1 MKQQLHQPQRS
12 LAPAVQDA
20 LFSYWRLARRQRE
33 DLEAWV
39 PPMELACCSTDDARS
54 LELRTDWAAF
64 ASCLAVC
71 QTPGAVLPTELAWA
85 IALQAERLVAHAQH
99 APFWRSDSLQTLGVT
114 HSAQLQRLVNAMSD
128 ECGDFYLSFT
138 VLITILE
145 RALYDVYHA
154 HEEQQVA
161 VTNSSSKTP
170 AASVQTKKKKNL
182 ILRDLLQSETLQRA
196 LPDGLVQLLKIL
208 FLPSGLNLRNLV
220 WHGFVIPA
228 DVPKCWGS
236 LTFVLIVAVAEYLP
250 DLEDTGS
257 SSSPLF
263 SIGSYDSRFV
273 LDESSTLLPDWTC
286 ESLDSMLQLT
296 ASSAFVPSG
305 RIRLVKRALR
315 ALFVDQDELLF
326 LFALLPVLEH
336 AVRMEFLRLN
346 QLKYGISSEYGR
358 AQIDAYYSTL
368 DGFGQREKH
377 QVLLHPRILLGGAA
391 DIRPVNALYGDLP
404 VASLAVWLD
413 LFMMGSGPNLRAKL
427 CHGEA
432 SLVTLLQP
440 KEAYSSIDS
449 PPISV
454 ATRLMLGA
462 WIAVCDHKSKSTESE
477 SPQQALSSAID
488 PFVASYSSSFH
499 PFFQLRRALN
509 TTQSRVWKFAVFRQ
523 RWSALRMLP
532 LGKDGD
538 DEQMLMKV
546 EFLHADLANDGQPFS
561 LTDKIARIEVFK
573 ALSAETPP
581 LKSHNGDGFVSLLQE
596 LKQTLETVSTVLI
609 QHFEKYHKE
618 HYLHEGPSC
627 TLLSQDLTYHHA
639 HAAANGVHEV
649 ELPLPRSLEAYL
661 LALGDEEGLS
671 VGSCMMETILS
682 CTRSLDTF
690 KQRFEQLYGM
700 IQAGTARTNHRRSFL
715 RSVFFT
721 PIFEQLQL
729 VCLSFV
735 EHQVVY
741 LAARATHD
749 VREAP
754 HASRLCPCVRQVEA
768 VQTKL
773 LQFVTA
779 FEGCTGSAE
788 ASQKSSEKALQ
799 LAVQFLNSK
808 TIKSVLRASI

>member
-1 MKQQLHQPQRS
+1 MRKQQLHQQQRS
-12 LAPAVQDA
+12 LSPAVQDA
-20 LFSYWRLARRQRE
+20 LFSYWRLSQRQR
-33 DLEAWV
+33 DALEGWV
-39 PPMELACCSTDDARS
+39 PPMELAASSTDTRS
-54 LELRTDWAAF
+54 LGLRTDWPAF
-64 ASCLAVC
+64 ALRLAGC
-71 QTPGAVLPTELAWA
+71 QAPEAVRPTELAWA
-85 IALQAERLVAHAQH
+85 VAIQAEKLVRSAQH
-99 APFWRSDSLQTLGVT
+99 ASFWRSDSLQTLGVT
-114 HSAQLQRLVNAMSD
+114 HSAQLQRLVEAMSD

-154 HEEQQVA
+154 HEEQTA
-161 VTNSSSKTP
+161 VTNGSSSKTP
-170 AASVQTKKKKNL
+170 NSGQTKKKKNL
-182 ILRDLLQSETLQRA
+182 ILRDLLQSETLQRV
-196 LPDGLVQLLKIL
+196 LPAGLLQLLKIL

-250 DLEDTGS
+250 GNEEDSGS
-257 SSSPLF
+257 SSLF
-263 SIGSYDSRFV
+263 STGSYDSRFV
-273 LDESSTLLPDWTC
+273 LDESTMPPDWTC
-286 ESLDSMLQLT
+286 ESLDSILKIS

-305 RIRLVKRALR
+305 RIRLVERALR
-315 ALFVDQDELLF
+315 ALLVDQDELLF

-336 AVRMEFLRLN
+336 AVRMEFLHLN
-346 QLKYGISSEYGR
+346 QRKFGISSEYGR

-377 QVLLHPRILLGGAA
+377 QVLLHPRILLESSS
-391 DIRPVNALYGDLP
+391 DVRPFNALYGDLP
-404 VASLAVWLD
+404 VASLAIWLD
-413 LFMMGSGPNLRAKL
+413 LFMMASGPNLRAKL

-432 SLVTLLQP
+432 SLATLLQP
-440 KEAYSSIDS
+440 KQTHSLTDN

-454 ATRLMLGA
+454 TTRLVLCA
-462 WIAVCDHKSKSTESE
+462 WIAVCDHKSKSAENGSA
-477 SPQQALSSAID
+477 QQALISAID

-499 PFFQLRRALN
+499 PFFQLRRALS
-509 TTQSRVWKFAVFRQ
+509 TTQARMWEFAVFRQ

-532 LGKDGD
+532 LGEDGD
-538 DEQMLMKV
+538 EQTLMRV
-546 EFLHADLANDGQPFS
+546 EFIHADLAKDGMPFS
-561 LTDKIARIEVFK
+561 LADKIARIEDFK
-573 ALSAETPP
+573 ALLTDAPP
-581 LKSHNGDGFVSLLQE
+581 LKPRSDGFVSLLVE

-627 TLLSQDLTYHHA
+627 TMLSQDLTYHQVHVVA
-639 HAAANGVHEV
+639 DGVHEV
-649 ELPLPRSLEAYL
+649 ELPMPRSLEAYL

-671 VGSCMMETILS
+671 AASCMMETILS
-682 CTRSLDTF
+682 CKRSLDTF
-690 KQRFEQLYGM
+690 KQRFGQLYAM

-715 RSVFFT
+715 RSVFFI

-741 LAARATHD
+741 LAARVTRDAKEGRQ
-749 VREAP
+749 V
-754 HASRLCPCVRQVEA
+754 SRTCPCVRQVET

-808 TIKSVLRASI
+808 TIKTVLRASI

>member
-1 MKQQLHQPQRS
+1 MRQLHQPQRALS
-12 LAPAVQDA
+12 PSVQDA
-20 LFSYWRLARRQRE
+20 LFSYWRLSKHQRE
-33 DLEAWV
+33 ALESWN
-39 PPMELACCSTDDARS
+39 PPMDLVFTTGGRSVELQ
-54 LELRTDWAAF
+54 TDWAAF
-64 ASCLAVC
+64 ASRLASC
-71 QTPGAVLPTELAWA
+71 QVSKAVRPTEMAWA
-85 IALQAERLVAHAQH
+85 TALQAEQLMDHAQR
-99 APFWRSDSLQTLGVT
+99 ASSWRSDSLQRLGVT
-114 HSAQLQRLVNAMSD
+114 HSAQLQRLVGSLSD
-128 ECGDFYLSFT
+128 QHGDFYLSFT

-154 HEEQQVA
+154 HETQTAEA
-161 VTNSSSKTP
+161 DGSSKD
-170 AASVQTKKKKNL
+170 QTKKKKNL
-182 ILRDLLQSETLQRA
+182 ILRDLLQSETLQRV
-196 LPDGLVQLLKIL
+196 LPNGLVQLLKIL

-236 LTFVLIVAVAEYLP
+236 LTFVLIVAVAQYLP
-250 DLEDTGS
+250 SHEAPDSGS
-257 SSSPLF
+257 LF
-263 SIGSYDSRFV
+263 TIHSYDSRFV
-273 LDESSTLLPDWTC
+273 LDDSAMLPHWSS
-286 ESLDSMLQLT
+286 ESLDSIFELT
-296 ASSAFVPSG
+296 ASAGFVPSG
-305 RIRLVKRALR
+305 RIRLVERALR
-315 ALFVDQDELLF
+315 ALLIDQDELLF

-336 AVRMEFLRLN
+336 AVRMEFVRLN
-346 QLKYGISSEYGR
+346 QPKYGISSEYRR

-377 QVLLHPRILLGGAA
+377 QVLLHPRILLGDTSDA
-391 DIRPVNALYGDLP
+391 RPINALYSDLP
-404 VASLAVWLD
+404 VASLAVWVD
-413 LFMMGSGPNLRAKL
+413 LFMMASGPNLRAKL

-432 SLVTLLQP
+432 SLATLLQP
-440 KEAYSSIDS
+440 KMAQSTTNS
-449 PPISV
+449 PSISV
-454 ATRLMLGA
+454 ASRLVLSA
-462 WIAVCDHKSKSTESE
+462 WIAVCDRKRKAVENGSS
-477 SPQQALSSAID
+477 QLALSSALA

-499 PFFQLRRALN
+499 PFFQLRRALS
-509 TTQSRVWKFAVFRQ
+509 TTQSRAWQFAVFRQ

-532 LGKDGD
+532 LGEEGE
-538 DEQMLMKV
+538 EQALMRI
-546 EFLHADLANDGQPFS
+546 EFLHADLTSTDGQPFS
-561 LTDKIARIEVFK
+561 LTDKAVRIQDFK
-573 ALSAETPP
+573 ALSPEALPP
-581 LKSHNGDGFVSLLQE
+581 KPRTDAFVSLLVV

-627 TLLSQDLTYHHA
+627 TLLSQDLTYV
-639 HAAANGVHEV
+639 AADNGVHEV

-671 VGSCMMETILS
+671 AASCMMETILS

-690 KQRFEQLYGM
+690 KHRFEQLHAM

-715 RSVFFT
+715 RSVFFI

-741 LAARATHD
+741 LAARAT
-749 VREAP
+749 RESKT
-754 HASRLCPCVRQVEA
+754 SRTCPCVRQMEN

-808 TIKSVLRASI
+808 MIKTVLRASI